1 MILLSGHNVRTL
13 RALFAAPSAES
24 AHKIASWRSSPAID
38 HCTRR
43 RGSTTIVVIP
53 PHDPQPKGIE
63 LPRYRPACARGA
75 RVIDGKSHVPS
86 SNRDLELTPL
96 ASGHSRLSTCLLA
109 AAEPSD
115 YHLYTLESSNAC
127 FNVSASTIRTRES
140 LHRRPRSRTVRNHR
154 GNFVKR

>member
-1 MILLSGHNVRTL
+1 
-13 RALFAAPSAES
+13 
-24 AHKIASWRSSPAID
+24 
-38 HCTRR
+38 
-43 RGSTTIVVIP
+43 
-53 PHDPQPKGIE
+53 
-63 LPRYRPACARGA
+63 
-75 RVIDGKSHVPS
+75 
-86 SNRDLELTPL
+86 
-96 ASGHSRLSTCLLA
+96 LLA